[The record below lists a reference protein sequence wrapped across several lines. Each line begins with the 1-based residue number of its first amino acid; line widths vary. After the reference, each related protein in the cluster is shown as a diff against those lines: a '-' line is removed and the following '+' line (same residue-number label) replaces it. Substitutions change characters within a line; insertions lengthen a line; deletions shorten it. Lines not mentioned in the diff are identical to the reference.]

1 MRLAELSWGGK
12 KTKKKEKIGIVCKKR
27 DGTYQRICLLWSGVS
42 STVHSWCLQWQV
54 PVYEVML
61 VLLVV
66 VVAPVDLFASVAGS
80 GW

>member
-1 MRLAELSWGGK
+1 M
-12 KTKKKEKIGIVCKKR
+12 KKKYGIVCKK
-27 DGTYQRICLLWSGVS
+27 GMEPYQRICLLWSGVS

-66 VVAPVDLFASVAGS
+66 VVAAVDLFASVAGS

>member
-1 MRLAELSWGGK
+1 MGFLLLGGDE
-12 KTKKKEKIGIVCKKR
+12 KEIWDCLW
-27 DGTYQRICLLWSGVS
+27 TYQRICLLWSGVS

-66 VVAPVDLFASVAGS
+66 GVAPVELFASVAGS

>member
-1 MRLAELSWGGK
+1 MGFLFWGENE
-12 KTKKKEKIGIVCKKR
+12 KEIWDCLLKR

-66 VVAPVDLFASVAGS
+66 GVAPVDLFASVAGS